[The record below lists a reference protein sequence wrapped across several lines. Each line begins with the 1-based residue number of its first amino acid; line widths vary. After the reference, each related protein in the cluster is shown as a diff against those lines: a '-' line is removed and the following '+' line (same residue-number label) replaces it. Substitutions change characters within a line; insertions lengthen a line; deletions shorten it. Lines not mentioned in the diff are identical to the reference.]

1 MNMETILSRVQALLN
16 KTVEKGCTPEE
27 AAAATA
33 LAQNLLFKH
42 NLTIAQAKDH
52 RKADREAIQNHTKKV
67 CGAKVSFRWRQ
78 SLAATIARYN
88 WCSVIV
94 DPRGLYIWIIG
105 KPSNAAVVEYLSEI
119 VGDQIHKLGQ
129 KACDSR
135 SFYMSFCR
143 GAIATIDR
151 RLREQQEANIHAAAG
166 STALVVQSE
175 KELEE
180 AVNNFFPKLKDARA
194 TRVTNY
200 AGYLAGKKAGESIS
214 MNKGVG
220 SSAPKKFIQ

>member
-1 MNMETILSRVQALLN
+1 MDIETILSRVQALMN

-42 NLTIAQAKDH
+42 NLSLAQAKDH
-52 RKADREAIQNHTKKV
+52 KKADKEAIKNHTTKV
-67 CGAKVSFRWRQ
+67 QGAKVSHRWRQ
-78 SLAATIARYN
+78 TLATVVARYN

-94 DPRGLYIWIIG
+94 DRESEVFWIIG
-105 KPSNAAVVEYLSEI
+105 KPSNVAVAEYLSEV

-151 RLREQQEANIHAAAG
+151 RLRAQQEANIHAAAG

-180 AVNNFFPKLKDARA
+180 AVKNFFPKLKDARA
-194 TRVTNY
+194 TRVTNS

>member
-1 MNMETILSRVQALLN
+1 MDIETILSRVQALMN

-42 NLTIAQAKDH
+42 NLSLAQAKDH
-52 RKADREAIQNHTKKV
+52 KKADKEAIKNHTTKV
-67 CGAKVSFRWRQ
+67 QGAKVSYRWRQ
-78 SLAATIARYN
+78 SLANCIASYN

-94 DPRGLYIWIIG
+94 DARGETIWIIG
-105 KPSNAAVVEYLSEI
+105 KPSNVAVVEYLSEI
-119 VGDQIHKLGQ
+119 IGDQIHKLGQ

-143 GAIATIDR
+143 GAVHTIGD
-151 RLREQQEANIHAAAG
+151 RLRSQQEANIKAAAG

-175 KELEE
+175 KELKD
-180 AVNNFFPKLKDARA
+180 AVSAYFPKLVKSRQ
-194 TRVTNY
+194 TRIGNADGY
-200 AGYLAGKKAGESIS
+200 FAGRKAGESIR
-214 MNKGVG
+214 MDKGIG
-220 SSAPKKFIQ
+220 TGAAAKRIG